1 MEDYFENPGLHL
13 SEEPIKGEV
22 SWKSPSNIA
31 LIKYWGKFGN
41 QLPKNPS
48 LSFSLKESYTQTSIS
63 YQTAQN
69 KPLRAFYFNS
79 EQNEKFAN
87 RIWKFIGSLEKIYP
101 FLSHL
106 DLKIETQNS
115 FPHSAGIASSA
126 SAMSALALCL
136 VDMERKIFGC
146 PEKEDDFLKKASYIA
161 RLGSGSAGRSVYPG
175 FSIWG
180 MAKNIEESSDN
191 KFAIPYNQ
199 KIHSNFKHLKDA
211 ILIVDSGEKEVSSS
225 IGHRLMDEHPFAE
238 DRIVQANAHLSEL
251 NKALISGDKTSFIRI
266 IESEALSLHGL
277 MMSSDPWFV
286 LMKPA
291 SLEIIQKIKA
301 YREETGHF
309 IGFTLDA
316 GPNVHVIYS
325 PENELEI
332 VRYIER
338 ELKPLCHQSH
348 IIYDEMG
355 DGPQKFKA

>member
-1 MEDYFENPGLHL
+1 LEDYFENPGLHL
-13 SEEPIKGEV
+13 SKEPIKGEV

-31 LIKYWGKFGN
+31 LVKYWGKFGH

-48 LSFSLKESYTQTSIS
+48 LSFSLKESYTQTTIY
-63 YQTAQN
+63 YQTAIN
-69 KPLRAFYFNS
+69 EPVREFYFDKKLNI
-79 EQNEKFAN
+79 KFAT
-87 RIWKFIGSLEKIYP
+87 RIWKFIDSLEKTYP
-101 FLSHL
+101 FLSNL

-136 VDMERKIFGC
+136 VDLERKIFGC
-146 PEKEDDFLKKASYIA
+146 PEKEEDFLKKASYMA

-180 MAKNIEESSDN
+180 MAKNVEESSDN
-191 KFAIPYNQ
+191 KFAIPFNQ
-199 KIHSNFKHLKDA
+199 QIHAAFQNLKDA

-225 IGHRLMDEHPFAE
+225 AGHILMDHHPFAE
-238 DRIVQANAHLSEL
+238 DRIAQANTHLSEL
-251 NKALISGDKTSFIRI
+251 NKALISGDKTAFTKVV
-266 IESEALSLHGL
+266 ESEALSLHGL

-291 SLEIIQKIKA
+291 SLEIIQRIKT
-301 YREETGHF
+301 YREKTGYF
-309 IGFTLDA
+309 IAFTLDA

-332 VRYIER
+332 VKFIEK
-338 ELKPLCHQSH
+338 ELKPLCHQSQV
-348 IIYDEMG
+348 IYDEMG
-355 DGPQKFKA
+355 DGPQKLKA

>member
-1 MEDYFENPGLHL
+1 MEDYFENPNLHL
-13 SEEPIKGEV
+13 SKDPIDGIV
-22 SWKSPSNIA
+22 RWKSPSNIA
-31 LIKYWGKFGN
+31 LVKYWGKFGV

-48 LSFSLKESYTQTSIS
+48 LSFSLKKSFTQTTIF
-63 YQTAQN
+63 YQTA
-69 KPLRAFYFNS
+69 KKEPLRSFYFEKKPNI
-79 EQNEKFAN
+79 KFAN

-101 FLSHL
+101 FLSQL

-115 FPHSAGIASSA
+115 FPHSTGIASSA

-136 VDMERKIFGC
+136 VDMERKIFGS
-146 PEKEDDFLKKASYIA
+146 PKLEEDFFNKASYIA
-161 RLGSGSAGRSVYPG
+161 RLGSGSASRSVYPG

-180 MAKNIEESSDN
+180 SAKNIDMSSDN
-191 KFAIPYNQ
+191 KFAIPFNQ
-199 KIHSNFKHLKDA
+199 QIHIAFQNLKDA
-211 ILIVDSGEKEVSSS
+211 ILIVDSAEKEVSSS
-225 IGHRLMDEHPFAE
+225 AGHSLMDAHPFAE
-238 DRIVQANAHLSEL
+238 DRIAQANSHLSEL
-251 NKALISGDKTSFIRI
+251 SRALISGHKSTFIRI

-291 SLEIIQKIKA
+291 SLKIIQKIKTF
-301 YREETGHF
+301 RDKTGYF

-325 PENELEI
+325 PENEYEI
-332 VRYIER
+332 VKFIEK

-355 DGPQKFKA
+355 DGPQKLKA